1 MWFDGFTWF
10 GLCLISWKK
19 TPTQTSFT
27 SLGRFIGGFF
37 SSRLI
42 SYAHRRLG
50 RTDCCEFLRE
60 RFMVWQ
66 HTRTHFLESRRNL
79 SKWQLWFFSMTKHA
93 AEYLWSFQKV
103 VLCLCGHSLSFIC
116 SVSITGRRNLRKQ
129 YHTQIALKQG
139 LSNWD
144 FVTTARHFTWWL
156 YSSHERRKNFT
167 CSGENKFTRDGYSK
181 QMCSLEK
188 LHFYINARMVSPAD
202 VRTLMWRVCVHIYI
216 MHYAVMRLT
225 YV

>member
-1 MWFDGFTWF
+1 MATRIFFHDKARSR
-10 GLCLISWKK
+10 ISVIL
-19 TPTQTSFT
+19 PEGC
-27 SLGRFIGGFF
+27 SLSLWPFI
-37 SSRLI
+37 
-42 SYAHRRLG
+42 
-50 RTDCCEFLRE
+50 
-60 RFMVWQ
+60 
-66 HTRTHFLESRRNL
+66 
-79 SKWQLWFFSMTKHA
+79 
-93 AEYLWSFQKV
+93 
-103 VLCLCGHSLSFIC
+103 SFIC

-129 YHTQIALKQG
+129 YPTPIALKQG

-144 FVTTARHFTWWL
+144 FVTTAWHFTWWL

-202 VRTLMWRVCVHIYI
+202 VRTQTWRVCVHIYI